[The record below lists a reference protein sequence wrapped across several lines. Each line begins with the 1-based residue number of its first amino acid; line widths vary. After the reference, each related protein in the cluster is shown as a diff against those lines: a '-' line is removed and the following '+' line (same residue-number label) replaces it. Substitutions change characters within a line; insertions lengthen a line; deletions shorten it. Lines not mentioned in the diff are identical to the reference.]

1 MLLEIKQ
8 AVTGR
13 AAYFCLKAE
22 RKAGDGTHALNINVT
37 PDTDLRPED
46 SQSSSTV
53 IVRGQPEPDPVV
65 QTNPVQDVENAVKPN
80 LQITFNTFT
89 VKSGGDLKVEIPVV
103 GHPASKIEWK
113 RDGQVVKETS
123 RLEVLNKSS
132 LTVLHIRHAA
142 REHSGQYSIIASNSA
157 GKFTG
162 EITVVVLEKPDPP
175 TGPVKIDEVSSDYV
189 IISWEA
195 PEYTGGCQLDNYV
208 VEKRDISSTE
218 WQTVSATTVRTTI
231 KVTKLKTGSE
241 YQFRVFAENRYGKS
255 TAITSP
261 FVVAQYPFS
270 VPTAPGTP
278 FASTVTKYSMVIEW
292 EPPAKDGGS
301 PITGYH
307 LERKEKNSILWTKLN
322 KLVIP
327 DARFK
332 TSGLEEG
339 IEYEFRVFAEN
350 IAGLSPSSKI
360 SECYVARDPCDPPGK
375 PEAVVITREHIT
387 LQWAKPKNDGGS
399 TITGYVVEKKELPDG
414 RWRKAN
420 FTNVIENQFT
430 VTGLTGGQGYE
441 FRVTAKNAAGV
452 WSTPS
457 ETLTVTAQDV
467 IEGPTAYIDPKFKNT
482 SVFQAGETFII
493 DADYFGKP
501 LPEVT
506 WLKDGKEIDQV
517 TPRMEVKNT
526 LTHTTLTV
534 RDCTRVDGGHFVL
547 SLSNSGG
554 TTSVPVNVKVL
565 DRPGPPDGTLKV
577 KVVSAEKCNLHWNP
591 PLNDGGASVSHYII
605 EKRET
610 SRVTWTG
617 VEAHVEAL
625 SYKVTKLVPGKEYI
639 FRIAAINKYGV
650 GEFLESE
657 PFVAQNPFTTP
668 SAPSTPVASGVAGDS
683 VVLTWERPETDGGSE
698 IDGYILEKRD
708 KEGVR
713 WTKCNKRRLNDV
725 RFRCTGLTEG
735 HFYQFRVLAENA
747 AGVGAP
753 SEPSEY
759 IKVCEATYPP
769 GPPTNPKV
777 TDYSSRTVSL
787 TWSRPIYD
795 GGASISGFAVEMKE
809 AAEDEWTTCTPSTGV
824 EDTNYTVMRLRENA
838 MYNFRIRAINA
849 AGIGEPVDLPG
860 TVVTTEKLEAP
871 EIELDSTLRKIVS
884 VRACSTLRLYVTIR
898 GRPEP
903 EVKWT
908 KEGGALSERAQI
920 EVTNSYTVLLIENV
934 NRNDSGKY
942 VLTAEN
948 HSGSKKAFINVR
960 ILDSPS
966 APTNLEVKD
975 VKRDSVSISW
985 EAPLIDGG
993 TKISHYIVEKR
1004 EEARKAF
1011 TSVCSNCV
1019 RNSYKIDNLQEGCFY
1034 YFRVLAVNEF
1044 GAGVPAEISDAV
1056 KVSEA
1061 PPPPGRITLC
1071 NVTGNS
1077 ARISWEKPDHDGG
1090 SKIIYYVVEML
1101 AKGDDTW
1108 TICSE
1113 SKAQEVTVNGLSKG
1127 KEYFFR
1133 VSAVNERGKSEPK
1146 SLSAPA
1152 VVDDTSARPIVNLL
1166 SNTFGV
1172 KAGNDLKIDVPF
1184 KGVPPPTV
1192 EWSRDGN
1199 LLKETSRVNVQ
1210 TFDSSSQLVIRDAT
1224 RVDAGTYEIT
1234 VANSIGTT
1242 SSEVFV
1248 NVFERPGPPSDL
1260 RVDEVSA
1267 DFVSLSWQ
1275 PPHYTGGCQIT
1286 NYVVEK
1292 RDTDST
1298 TWQTVSATVART
1310 SIKISRLTQG
1320 TEYQFRIAAENRYGK
1335 SQFVESDPVVAQYP
1349 FKPPGPPLNVCVV
1362 NASKSIMVVTWS
1374 KPDSDGGN
1382 PIVGY
1387 HIECKD
1393 QSSIL
1398 WTKLN
1403 RNPVTET
1410 QFKVTTIEEGLIYEF
1425 RVCAENM
1432 AGVGPCSKA
1441 SEPVA
1446 ARDQCDPPRSLTV
1459 TNITNSSVSL
1469 SWDKPEYD
1477 GGAKITGYIIERK
1490 ELPDSCWLKCNFTNL
1505 LETFLE
1511 VTGLTEGEQYDFR
1524 VIAKNSAEL
1533 FSAPSETTGPVT
1545 IQHDVEPPKIVME
1558 DKFRQA
1564 VVIKAGE
1571 LLRIDADISG
1581 RPNPTVYWL
1590 KNGRNIGT
1598 TGRVEI
1604 TATKTHTSLVI
1615 REGVRKDSGQY
1626 TLTLQSTGGT
1636 TSRAVTCKVL
1646 DRPGPPA
1653 GPLEVS
1659 GLTAEKC
1666 TLSWGPPHETGG
1678 AEIMYYIVEKCETS
1692 RVAWIVV
1699 YGDMMA
1705 TTCKVT
1711 KLLKGNEYLFR
1722 VRAVNKYGEGENLES
1737 DPTKATDPY
1746 TIPSAPTDTE
1756 VTSATSD
1763 SMTVCWKRPATDG
1776 GSRISGYIIEKRE
1789 KQGVR
1794 WVRVNKKPVYDLRVK
1809 ASCLQPGCEYEFRVF
1824 AENAAGLSEP
1834 SSPSPLTLAEDPK
1847 FLPCPSAKPTVVDSS
1862 KSSITLSWN
1871 KPLFDG
1877 GAEVTGYKVEYR
1889 KSSEE
1894 EWSVGVHNTDKT
1906 EFAVTGLT
1914 SGTEYI
1920 FTVRSINK
1928 VGISEP
1934 SPETEPAVAM
1944 EREEE
1949 PRFEVSPEMRKT
1961 LLVKDGSSFTLTVP
1975 FTGKPVPSVTWD
1987 KADVDL
1993 RVRGLI
1999 NTSSSVTSITVE
2011 GATRDDSGKYILKL
2025 QNVAGSASLT
2035 LSVRVL
2041 DSPGP
2046 PTSITVKDVTKN
2058 SATVCWDIPENEGGA
2073 SVKHYH
2079 VDIRDISRKGWMRLT
2094 DKCRRL
2100 SHRVSDLE
2108 EGGIYFFRITAEN
2121 EYGVGV
2127 PAETKEGTKLTDTT
2141 DWETDQGA

>member
-1 MLLEIKQ
+1 MEASNNETRK
-8 AVTGR
+8 
-13 AAYFCLKAE
+13 KAE
-22 RKAGDGTHALNINVT
+22 DKSHTLNINVT
-37 PDTDLRPED
+37 PDTDACLTARD
-46 SQSSSTV
+46 AQSSTTV
-53 IVRGQPEPDPVV
+53 IVQGQPEPDPLV
-65 QTNPVQDVENAVKPN
+65 QPRANTDVENAIKPK
-80 LQITFNTFT
+80 LQITFSTFT
-89 VKSGGDLKVEIPVV
+89 VKNGGDIKVEIPVV
-103 GHPASKIEWK
+103 GHPAPKIEWK
-113 RDGQVVKETS
+113 RDGQAVKETS
-123 RLEVLNKSS
+123 RLEVLNKPS

-157 GKFTG
+157 GKYSG

-189 IISWEA
+189 TISWA
-195 PEYTGGCQLDNYV
+195 PPEYTGGCQLDNYI
-208 VEKRDISSTE
+208 VEKREISSTE
-218 WQTVSATTVRTTI
+218 WQTVSATTVRTMI
-231 KVTKLKTGSE
+231 KVTKLKTGNE
-241 YQFRVFAENRYGKS
+241 YQFRVSAENRYGKS
-255 TAITSP
+255 TGIISP
-261 FVVAQYPFS
+261 IVIAQYPFS

-278 FASTVTKYSMVIEW
+278 FASTVTKYSMVVEW
-292 EPPAKDGGS
+292 DPPAKDGGS
-301 PITGYH
+301 PVIGYH

-350 IAGLSPSSKI
+350 IAGISPPSKI
-360 SECYVARDPCDPPGK
+360 SESYVARDRCDPPGK
-375 PEAVVITREHIT
+375 PEAVVISRENVT
-387 LQWAKPKNDGGS
+387 LQWAKPKYDGGS
-399 TITGYVVEKKELPDG
+399 TITGYVVEKRELPDG
-414 RWRKAN
+414 RWMKAN
-420 FTNVIENQFT
+420 FTNVIENQFK
-430 VTGLTGGQGYE
+430 VTGLTGGEHYE
-441 FRVTAKNAAGV
+441 FRVTAKNGAGV
-452 WSTPS
+452 WSMPS
-457 ETLTVTAQDV
+457 ESVTIIAQDV
-467 IEGPTAYIDPKFKNT
+467 IEGPTAIVDPKFKTT
-482 SVFQAGETFII
+482 SIVQAGETFII

-506 WLKDGKEIDQV
+506 WLKDGKEIDKV

-526 LTHTTLTV
+526 LTHTTLTI
-534 RDCTRVDGGHFVL
+534 RDSTRVDGGHFL
-547 SLSNSGG
+547 LNLSNIGG
-554 TTSVPVNVKVL
+554 TTSIPFNVKVL
-565 DRPGPPDGTLKV
+565 DRPGPPDGSLKV
-577 KVVSAEKCNLHWNP
+577 KVVSAEKCNIYWNP
-591 PLNDGGASVSHYII
+591 PVNDGGASVSHFII

-610 SRVTWTG
+610 SRVTWTE
-617 VEAHVEAL
+617 VDNHVEAV

-639 FRIAAINKYGV
+639 FRVAAVNKFGV
-650 GEFLESE
+650 GEFLESDS
-657 PFVAQNPFTTP
+657 FIAQNPFTTP
-668 SAPSTPVASGVAGDS
+668 SAPSTPTASAVTGDS

-713 WTKCNKRRLNDV
+713 WTKCNKRRLNDL

-735 HFYQFRVLAENA
+735 HYYQFRALAENA

-777 TDYSSRTVSL
+777 IDYSSRTVSL

-795 GGASISGFAVEMKE
+795 GGAAISGFAVEMKQ
-809 AAEDEWTTCTPSTGV
+809 ATEDEWNTCTPRTGV
-824 EDTNYTVMRLRENA
+824 EDTNFTVKGLRENA
-838 MYNFRIRAINA
+838 SYNFRICAMNA
-849 AGIGEPVDLPG
+849 AGVGEPVDLPE
-860 TVVTTEKLEAP
+860 TVVAAEKLEAP
-871 EIELDSTLRKIVS
+871 DIELDSTLRKIVS
-884 VRACSTLRLYVTIR
+884 VRACSTLRLFVTIR

-903 EVKWT
+903 EVKWA
-908 KEGGALSERAQI
+908 KEGGVLSERAQI
-920 EVTNSYTVLLIENV
+920 EVTSSHTELLIENV
-934 NRNDSGKY
+934 NRYDTGKY

-948 HSGSKKAFINVR
+948 HSGSKSAFINVR
-960 ILDSPS
+960 VLDSPS
-966 APTNLEVKD
+966 APINLKVTD
-975 VKRDSVSISW
+975 VKKDSVSVSW

-993 TKISHYIVEKR
+993 SKISHYIVEKR

-1019 RNSYKIDNLQEGCFY
+1019 RNSYKIDSLQEGSCY

-1044 GAGVPAEISDAV
+1044 GTGLPAEIADPV

-1061 PPPPGRITLC
+1061 PLPPGRVTLGD
-1071 NVTGNS
+1071 VTCNS

-1090 SKIIYYVVEML
+1090 SKITGYVVEMQV
-1101 AKGDDTW
+1101 KGDDTW
-1108 TICSE
+1108 TTCSG
-1113 SKAQEVTVNGLSKG
+1113 SKAQEVTVNGLVKG

-1133 VSAVNERGKSEPK
+1133 VSAVNEKGKSEPK
-1146 SLSAPA
+1146 SLLAPVKVTDSSAQ
-1152 VVDDTSARPIVNLL
+1152 PIINLL
-1166 SNTFGV
+1166 SNTFTV
-1172 KAGNDLKIDVPF
+1172 RAGNDLKVDVPF
-1184 KGVPPPTV
+1184 KGVPPPTA
-1192 EWSRDGN
+1192 EWKREGN
-1199 LLKETSRVNVQ
+1199 ELKETSRVNVH
-1210 TFDSSSQLVIRDAT
+1210 TSDTSSQLVIKDAS
-1224 RVDAGTYEIT
+1224 RLDGGLYEIT
-1234 VANSIGTT
+1234 VANSVGTT
-1242 SSEVFV
+1242 SAEICV
-1248 NVFERPGPPSDL
+1248 NVVERPGPPSDL
-1260 RVDEVSA
+1260 SMDEVSA
-1267 DFVSLSWQ
+1267 DFIYMSWQ
-1275 PPHYTGGCQIT
+1275 PPHYTGGCQIN
-1286 NYVVEK
+1286 NYIVEK
-1292 RDTDST
+1292 RDTGST
-1298 TWQTVSATVART
+1298 SWQTVSATVART
-1310 SIKISRLTQG
+1310 SIKVSRLTQG
-1320 TEYQFRIAAENRYGK
+1320 AEYQFRVAAENRYGK
-1335 SQFVESDPVVAQYP
+1335 SHFVESEPVVAQYP
-1349 FKPPGPPLNVCVV
+1349 FKTPGPPVNLHVV
-1362 NASKSIMVVTWS
+1362 SASKSFMLISWRNPEHNGGSPIM
-1374 KPDSDGGN
+1374 
-1382 PIVGY
+1382 GY

-1403 RNPVTET
+1403 RNLVTDN
-1410 QFKVTTIEEGLIYEF
+1410 QFKVTSIEEGLMYEF

-1441 SEPVA
+1441 SEPAA
-1446 ARDQCDPPRSLTV
+1446 ARDQCDPPRNLTL
-1459 TNITNSSVSL
+1459 TNITDSSVCL

-1477 GGAKITGYIIERK
+1477 GGAKITGYIVERK
-1490 ELPDSCWLKCNFTNL
+1490 ELPDGCWLKCNFTNL
-1505 LETFLE
+1505 LDTFLD

-1533 FSAPSETTGPVT
+1533 FSAPSETTGAVT
-1545 IQHDVEPPKIVME
+1545 VQHDVEPPKIMMD

-1564 VVIKAGE
+1564 VVVKAGE
-1571 LLRIDADISG
+1571 LIRIDADISG
-1581 RPNPTVYWL
+1581 RPNPTVFWL
-1590 KNGRNIGT
+1590 KNDRNIGT

-1604 TATKTHTSLVI
+1604 TAAKGHTSLLI
-1615 REGVRKDSGQY
+1615 RDCVRKDSGQY

-1678 AEIMYYIVEKCETS
+1678 AEILYYIVEKCETS
-1692 RVAWIVV
+1692 RVSWIVV

-1722 VRAVNKYGEGENLES
+1722 VRAVNKYGEGETLES
-1737 DPTKATDPY
+1737 EAVKASDPF
-1746 TIPSAPTDTE
+1746 TIPSPPTDVE

-1763 SMTVCWKRPATDG
+1763 SMTICWKRPASDG

-1809 ASCLQPGCEYEFRVF
+1809 ASCLHEGCEYEFRVF

-1834 SSPSPLTLAEDPK
+1834 SSPCPLTLAEDPK
-1847 FLPCPSAKPTVVDSS
+1847 FLPSPPAKPTIVDSS
-1862 KSSITLSWN
+1862 RSSITLSWN

-1877 GAEVTGYKVEYR
+1877 GAAVTGYKVEYR
-1889 KSSEE
+1889 KSTEE
-1894 EWSVGVHNTDKT
+1894 EWTVGVHNTDQT
-1906 EFAVTGLT
+1906 ELTVTGLT
-1914 SGTEYI
+1914 SGKEYVFI
-1920 FTVRSINK
+1920 VRSINK
-1928 VGISEP
+1928 IGISEP
-1934 SPETEPAVAM
+1934 SPETDPEVAM

-1949 PRFEVSPEMRKT
+1949 PRFEISPEMRKT

-1975 FTGKPVPSVTWD
+1975 FTGKPAPSVTWD
-1987 KADVDL
+1987 KAGVDL
-1993 RVRGLI
+1993 RIRGLI
-1999 NTSSSVTSITVE
+1999 NTGNSVTSITVE
-2011 GATRDDSGKYILKL
+2011 GATRDDSGKYTVKL
-2025 QNVAGSASLT
+2025 QNVAGSVSLT
-2035 LSVRVL
+2035 LNVRVL

-2046 PTSITVKDVTKN
+2046 PTNITVKDVTKT

-2073 SVKHYH
+2073 SVKHYL

-2100 SHRVSDLE
+2100 SYRVSDLE

-2121 EYGVGV
+2121 EYGIGV
-2127 PAETKEGTKLTDTT
+2127 PAETKEGTRMTDTT

>member
-1 MLLEIKQ
+1 MASSNNEMGK
-8 AVTGR
+8 
-13 AAYFCLKAE
+13 KAE
-22 RKAGDGTHALNINVT
+22 DKAHTLNINVT
-37 PDTDLRPED
+37 PDTDAELTAKG
-46 SQSSSTV
+46 SQSSSTDAV
-53 IVRGQPEPDPVV
+53 HGQTATSTENGEPPEAQPGPDTVE
-65 QTNPVQDVENAVKPN
+65 ENAIKPK
-80 LQITFNTFT
+80 LQITFSTFT
-89 VKSGGDLKVEIPVV
+89 VKNGEDLKVEIPVV
-103 GHPASKIEWK
+103 GHPAPKIEWK
-113 RDGQVVKETS
+113 RDGLAVKETS
-123 RLEVLNKSS
+123 RLEISNTSS
-132 LTVLHIRHAA
+132 LTVFHIRHAA
-142 REHSGQYSIIASNSA
+142 REHSGQYSITASNSA
-157 GKFTG
+157 GKYTV

-175 TGPVKIDEVSSDYV
+175 KGPVRIDEVSSDYV
-189 IISWEA
+189 IISWEP
-195 PEYTGGCQLDNYV
+195 PEYTGGCQLDNYI
-208 VEKRDISSTE
+208 VEKRETSSME

-261 FVVAQYPFS
+261 IVMAQYPFS

-278 FASTVTKYSMVIEW
+278 FATTVTKYSMVVEW
-292 EPPAKDGGS
+292 EPPTKDGGS
-301 PITGYH
+301 PIIGYH

-339 IEYEFRVFAEN
+339 IDYEFRVFAEN

-375 PEAVVITREHIT
+375 PEAVVITRENIT
-387 LQWAKPKNDGGS
+387 LQWAKPKYDGGS
-399 TITGYVVEKKELPDG
+399 TITGYVVEKKELPEG
-414 RWRKAN
+414 RWMKAN

-430 VTGLTGGQGYE
+430 VTGLTEGESYE
-441 FRVTAKNAAGV
+441 FRITAKNGAGV

-457 ETLTVTAQDV
+457 ESATIIAQDV
-467 IEGPTAYIDPKFKNT
+467 IEGPTAVIDPKFKST
-482 SVFQAGETFII
+482 SAVQAGETFVI

-506 WLKDGKEIDQV
+506 WLKDGKEIDKV

-547 SLSNSGG
+547 SLSNTGG
-554 TTSVPVNVKVL
+554 TTSIHVNVKVL
-565 DRPGPPDGTLKV
+565 DRPGPPDGPLKV
-577 KVVSAEKCNLHWNP
+577 KVVSAEKCNIHWNP
-591 PLNDGGASVSHYII
+591 PLNDGGSSVSHFVI

-617 VEAHVEAL
+617 VESHVEAV
-625 SYKVTKLVPGKEYI
+625 SYKVTKLVPGREYI
-639 FRIAAINKYGV
+639 FRIAAVNKFGV
-650 GEFLESE
+650 GEFRESD
-657 PFVAQNPFTTP
+657 PFIAQNPFTTP
-668 SAPSTPVASGVAGDS
+668 SAPSTPTASSVTGDS
-683 VVLTWERPETDGGSE
+683 VVLTWERPESNGGSE
-698 IDGYILEKRD
+698 IDGFILEKRD

-713 WTKCNKRRLNDV
+713 WTKCNKRRLNDL
-725 RFRCTGLTEG
+725 RFRCTGLAEG
-735 HFYQFRVLAENA
+735 HCYQFRVLAENA

-795 GGASISGFAVEMKE
+795 GGAVISGFVVEIKE
-809 AAEDEWTTCTPSTGV
+809 AAEDEWITCTPSTGV
-824 EDTNYTVMRLRENA
+824 EDTNYTVKGLRENA
-838 MYNFRIRAINA
+838 LYNFRIRAMNA
-849 AGIGEPVDLPG
+849 AGVGEHVDLPD
-860 TVVTTEKLEAP
+860 TVVTAEKLEPP
-871 EIELDSTLRKIVS
+871 EIELDSSLRKIVG

-903 EVKWT
+903 EVKWA

-920 EVTNSYTVLLIENV
+920 EVTSSYTVLLIENV
-934 NRNDSGKY
+934 NRNDTGKY

-948 HSGSKKAFINVR
+948 YSGSKSAFINVR
-960 ILDSPS
+960 VLDSPS
-966 APTNLEVKD
+966 APTNLEIKD

-985 EAPLIDGG
+985 ETPLIDGG
-993 TKISHYIVEKR
+993 AKISHYIVEKR

-1044 GAGVPAEISDAV
+1044 GAGVPAEVTEAV

-1071 NVTGNS
+1071 DVACSS

-1090 SKIIYYVVEML
+1090 SKITCYIVEMQ
-1101 AKGDDTW
+1101 ATGDDDW
-1108 TICSE
+1108 TTCSE
-1113 SKAQEVTVNGLSKG
+1113 SKVQEVTVNGLATG

-1133 VSAVNERGKSEPK
+1133 VSAVNEKGKSEPK
-1146 SLSAPA
+1146 SLLTP
-1152 VVDDTSARPIVNLL
+1152 VTVNDTSARPIINLL
-1166 SNTFGV
+1166 SNNFSV
-1172 KAGNDLKIDVPF
+1172 KAGNDVKIDVPF

-1192 EWSRDGN
+1192 EWKKDGN
-1199 LLKETSRVNVQ
+1199 LLKETSRVNVH
-1210 TFDSSSQLVIRDAT
+1210 TSDISSQIIIKDAT
-1224 RVDAGTYEIT
+1224 RIDVGMYELT
-1234 VANSIGTT
+1234 LANSVGTA
-1242 SSEVFV
+1242 SVEIFV
-1248 NVFERPGPPSDL
+1248 NVFERPGPPTDL
-1260 RVDEVSA
+1260 SMDEVSA
-1267 DFVSLSWQ
+1267 DFMSLSWQ
-1275 PPHYTGGCQIT
+1275 PPNYTGGCEIS
-1286 NYVVEK
+1286 NYLVEK
-1292 RDTDST
+1292 RDTGST
-1298 TWQTVSATVART
+1298 IWQTVSATVART
-1310 SIKISRLTQG
+1310 SIKVSRLTQG

-1335 SQFVESDPVVAQYP
+1335 SHFTESEPVVAQYP
-1349 FKPPGPPLNVCVV
+1349 FKPPGPPINLHVV
-1362 NASKSIMVVTWS
+1362 NASKSVMVVAWS
-1374 KPDSDGGN
+1374 KPDCDGGS
-1382 PIVGY
+1382 PVMGY
-1387 HIECKD
+1387 HIESKD

-1403 RNPVTET
+1403 RNLVTEN
-1410 QFKVTTIEEGLIYEF
+1410 QFKVTSVEEGLIYEF
-1425 RVCAENM
+1425 RVYAENM

-1477 GGAKITGYIIERK
+1477 GGAKITGYIVERK
-1490 ELPDSCWLKCNFTNL
+1490 DLPESCWLKCNFTNL
-1505 LETFLE
+1505 LDTFLE
-1511 VTGLTEGEQYDFR
+1511 VTGLTEGEEYDFR

-1545 IQHDVEPPKIVME
+1545 VQHDVEPPKIIME

-1564 VVIKAGE
+1564 VVAKAGD
-1571 LLRIDADISG
+1571 LIRIDADISG
-1581 RPNPTVYWL
+1581 RPNPTVFWL

-1598 TGRVEI
+1598 KGRVEV
-1604 TATKTHTSLVI
+1604 TVTKTHTSLII
-1615 REGVRKDSGQY
+1615 RESVRKDSGQY

-1653 GPLEVS
+1653 GSLEVS

-1678 AEIMYYIVEKCETS
+1678 AEVMYYIVEKCETS

-1699 YGDMMA
+1699 YSDMMA
-1705 TTCKVT
+1705 TTCKIT
-1711 KLLKGNEYLFR
+1711 KLLRGNEYLFR
-1722 VRAVNKYGEGENLES
+1722 VRAVNKYGEGETLES
-1737 DPTKATDPY
+1737 EPIKAMDPY
-1746 TIPSAPTDTE
+1746 TIPSAPTDVE
-1756 VTSATSD
+1756 VTSATTD
-1763 SMTVCWKRPATDG
+1763 SMTICWKRPATDG

-1809 ASCLQPGCEYEFRVF
+1809 ASCLHEGCEYEFRVF

-1834 SSPSPLTLAEDPK
+1834 SPPSPLTLAEDPK
-1847 FLPCPSAKPTVVDSS
+1847 FLPSPPAKPTIVDSS
-1862 KSSITLSWN
+1862 RSSISLSWN

-1877 GAEVTGYKVEYR
+1877 GAAVTGYKVEYR
-1889 KSSEE
+1889 KSIEE
-1894 EWSVGVHNTDKT
+1894 DWSVGVHNTDRT
-1906 EFAVTGLT
+1906 EFVVTGLT
-1914 SGTEYI
+1914 TGRAYVFI
-1920 FTVRSINK
+1920 VRSINK

-1934 SPETEPAVAM
+1934 SPETDHEVAI

-1949 PRFEVSPEMRKT
+1949 PRFVISPEMRKT

-1975 FTGKPVPSVTWD
+1975 FTGKPVPSVTWE

-1999 NTSSSVTSITVE
+1999 NASSSVSSITVE
-2011 GATRDDSGKYILKL
+2011 GATRDDSGKYTVKL

-2046 PTSITVKDVTKN
+2046 PTHITVKDVTKN
-2058 SATVCWDIPENEGGA
+2058 SATVCWDIPDNEGGGP
-2073 SVKHYH
+2073 VKNYL
-2079 VDIRDISRKGWMRLT
+2079 VDIRDISRKGWMKLT

-2100 SHRVSDLE
+2100 SYRVSDLE

-2121 EYGVGV
+2121 EYGIGV
-2127 PAETKEGTKLTDTT
+2127 PAETKEGTKMTDTT
-2141 DWETDQGA
+2141 DWETNQGA

>member
-1 MLLEIKQ
+1 MEASNNEK
-8 AVTGR
+8 GNS
-13 AAYFCLKAE
+13 AE
-22 RKAGDGTHALNINVT
+22 DNAQTLNINTT
-37 PDTDLRPED
+37 PDTDLQQGAMD
-46 SQSSSTV
+46 SQPPCTV
-53 IVRGQPEPDPVV
+53 IVQGQPATSSENSAHNHNVESDPV
-65 QTNPVQDVENAVKPN
+65 PDKENAVKPK
-80 LQITFNTFT
+80 LQITFSTFT
-89 VKSGGDLKVEIPVV
+89 VKNGQDLKVEIPVV
-103 GHPASKIEWK
+103 GLPEPKIEWQ
-113 RDGQVVKETS
+113 RDGQAVRETS
-123 RLEVLNKSS
+123 RLEISNTSS
-132 LTVLHIRHAA
+132 LTVLHIRHGA
-142 REHSGQYSIIASNSA
+142 REHSGQYSITASNSA
-157 GKFTG
+157 GTYTG

-175 TGPVKIDEVSSDYV
+175 TGPVRIDEISSDYV
-189 IISWEA
+189 IISWGP
-195 PEYTGGCQLDNYV
+195 PEYTGGCDLDNYI
-208 VEKRDISSTE
+208 VEKRETTNTE

-261 FVVAQYPFS
+261 IVTAQYPFS
-270 VPTAPGTP
+270 VPTAPGSP
-278 FASTVTKYSMVIEW
+278 FASTVTKYSMVVEW

-301 PITGYH
+301 PIIGYH

-327 DARFK
+327 DTRFK

-350 IAGLSPSSKI
+350 IAGLSPCSKI

-375 PEAVVITREHIT
+375 PEAVVITRDTIT
-387 LQWAKPKNDGGS
+387 LQWAKPSYDGGS
-399 TITGYVVEKKELPDG
+399 TITGYIVEKKELPDT
-414 RWRKAN
+414 RWMKAN

-430 VTGLTGGQGYE
+430 VTGLTGGQSYE
-441 FRVTAKNAAGV
+441 FRVTAKNGAGV
-452 WSTPS
+452 WSMPS
-457 ETLTVTAQDV
+457 ESVTIIAQDV
-467 IEGPTAYIDPKFKNT
+467 IEGPTAFIDPKFKSIT
-482 SVFQAGETFII
+482 VVPAGETFVIE
-493 DADYFGKP
+493 ADYFGKP

-506 WLKDGKEIDQV
+506 WMKDGKEIDKV
-517 TPRMEVKNT
+517 TPRMEVKNS

-534 RDCTRVDGGHFVL
+534 RDCTRVDGGHFLL
-547 SLSNSGG
+547 SLSNIGG
-554 TTSVPVNVKVL
+554 TTSIPVNVKVL
-565 DRPGPPDGTLKV
+565 DRPGPPDGPLKV
-577 KVVSAEKCNLHWNP
+577 KIVSAEKCNLHWNP
-591 PLNDGGASVSHYII
+591 PLNDGGASVSHFVI

-610 SRVTWTG
+610 SRVTWTA
-617 VEAHVEAL
+617 VEPHVEAV

-639 FRIAAINKYGV
+639 FRIAAVNKFGV

-657 PFVAQNPFTTP
+657 PFIAQNPFTTP
-668 SAPSTPVASGVAGDS
+668 SAPSTPTASTVTGDS
-683 VVLTWERPETDGGSE
+683 IVLTWERPETDGGSE

-713 WTKCNKRRLNDV
+713 WTKCNKRRLNDL
-725 RFRCTGLTEG
+725 RFRCTALAEG
-735 HFYQFRVLAENA
+735 HYYQFRVLAENA

-777 TDYSSRTVSL
+777 TDYSSSTVSL
-787 TWSRPIYD
+787 AWSKPIYD
-795 GGASISGFAVEMKE
+795 GGAPISGFVVDMKE
-809 AAEDEWTTCTPSTGV
+809 AAEDEWITCSPSTGV
-824 EDTNYTVMRLRENA
+824 EDTNFTVKRLRGNVE
-838 MYNFRIRAINA
+838 YNFRIRAMNT
-849 AGIGEPVDLPG
+849 AGVGEHVDLPG
-860 TVVTTEKLEAP
+860 SVVAAEKLEAP
-871 EIELDSTLRKIVS
+871 EIELDTTLRKIVG
-884 VRACSTLRLYVTIR
+884 VRACSTLRLFVTIR
-898 GRPEP
+898 GKPEP
-903 EVKWT
+903 EVKWS
-908 KEGGALSERAQI
+908 KEGGTLSERAQI
-920 EVTNSYTVLLIENV
+920 EVTSSYTVLLIENV
-934 NRNDSGKY
+934 NRNDTGKY
-942 VLTAEN
+942 VLTAKN
-948 HSGSKKAFINVR
+948 YSGSKSAFINVR
-960 ILDSPS
+960 VMDSPS

-993 TKISHYIVEKR
+993 SKISHYIIEKR

-1011 TSVCSNCV
+1011 TSICSNCV

-1044 GAGVPAEISDAV
+1044 GTGLPVETAEAV

-1061 PPPPGRITLC
+1061 PLPPGKISFSDVTC
-1071 NVTGNS
+1071 NSG
-1077 ARISWEKPDHDGG
+1077 RLSWEKPDHDGG
-1090 SKIIYYVVEML
+1090 SKITRYIVEMQT
-1101 AKGDDTW
+1101 KGDDTW

-1113 SKAQEVTVNGLSKG
+1113 TRALEVTINGLARG

-1133 VSAVNERGKSEPK
+1133 VSAVNEKGKSEPK
-1146 SLSAPA
+1146 ALLAP
-1152 VVDDTSARPIVNLL
+1152 VTINDTSAEPIINLL
-1166 SNTFGV
+1166 SNTFSV

-1184 KGVPPPTV
+1184 KGVPQPTV
-1192 EWSRDGN
+1192 AWKKEGN
-1199 LLKETSRVNVQ
+1199 LLKETSRVNVY
-1210 TFDSSSQLVIRDAT
+1210 TSDTSSQIIIKDAT
-1224 RVDAGTYEIT
+1224 RIDAGMYEVT
-1234 VANSIGTT
+1234 LANSVGTT
-1242 SSEVFV
+1242 SAEIFV
-1248 NVFERPGPPSDL
+1248 NVFERPGPPCDL
-1260 RVDEVSA
+1260 SLDEVSA
-1267 DFVSLSWQ
+1267 DFMSLSWQ
-1275 PPHYTGGCQIT
+1275 PPHYTGGCQIS

-1292 RDTDST
+1292 RDTGST
-1298 TWQTVSATVART
+1298 IWQTVSATVART

-1320 TEYQFRIAAENRYGK
+1320 NEYQFRIAAENRYGR
-1335 SQFVESDPVVAQYP
+1335 SHFVESDPIVAQYP
-1349 FKPPGPPLNVCVV
+1349 FKPPGPPTNLLIV
-1362 NASKSIMVVTWS
+1362 NASKSVMVVAWS
-1374 KPDSDGGN
+1374 KPDSDGGS
-1382 PIVGY
+1382 PIIGY

-1393 QSSIL
+1393 HSSIL

-1403 RNPVTET
+1403 KNPVSEN
-1410 QFKVTTIEEGLIYEF
+1410 QFKVTSVEEGLIYEF

-1432 AGVGPCSKA
+1432 AGVGPCSKT

-1446 ARDQCDPPRSLTV
+1446 ARDKCDPPRNLTV

-1469 SWDKPEYD
+1469 SWDKPDYH
-1477 GGAKITGYIIERK
+1477 GGAKITGYIVERK

-1505 LETFLE
+1505 LDTFLE
-1511 VTGLTEGEQYDFR
+1511 VTGLTEDEQYDFR

-1545 IQHDVEPPKIVME
+1545 VQHDVEPPKITVE
-1558 DKFRQA
+1558 DKFRQ
-1564 VVIKAGE
+1564 VVVVKAGD

-1581 RPNPTVYWL
+1581 RPNPTVFWL

-1598 TGRVEI
+1598 KGRVEI
-1604 TATKTHTSLVI
+1604 TATKTHTSLLI
-1615 REGVRKDSGQY
+1615 RESVRKDSGQY
-1626 TLTLQSTGGT
+1626 TLTLQNTGGT
-1636 TSRAVTCKVL
+1636 ISKAITCKVL

-1659 GLTAEKC
+1659 GLSAEKC

-1692 RVAWIVV
+1692 RVAWILV

-1705 TTCKVT
+1705 TTCKIT

-1722 VRAVNKYGEGENLES
+1722 VKAVNKYGEGETLES
-1737 DPTKATDPY
+1737 EPIKAMDPF
-1746 TIPSAPTDTE
+1746 TIPSAPTDVE

-1763 SMTVCWKRPATDG
+1763 TMTISWKRPATDG

-1809 ASCLQPGCEYEFRVF
+1809 ASCLHEGCEYEFRVF

-1834 SSPSPLTLAEDPK
+1834 SLPCSLTLAEDPK
-1847 FLPCPSAKPTVVDSS
+1847 FLPSPPAKPTIIDSS

-1877 GAEVTGYKVEYR
+1877 GAAVTGYKVEFR
-1889 KSSEE
+1889 KSTEE
-1894 EWSVGVHNTDKT
+1894 DWTVGVKNTDKT
-1906 EFAVTGLT
+1906 EFTVSGLA
-1914 SGTEYI
+1914 SGTEYVFI
-1920 FTVRSINK
+1920 VRSINK
-1928 VGISEP
+1928 IGMSES
-1934 SPETEPAVAM
+1934 SPETDPQVAL

-1949 PRFEVSPEMRKT
+1949 PRFDITAEMRKT

-1975 FTGKPVPSVTWD
+1975 FTGKPVPNVTWD

-1999 NTSSSVTSITVE
+1999 NTSSSATSITLE
-2011 GATRDDSGKYILKL
+2011 GATRDDSGKYIVKL

-2035 LSVRVL
+2035 LNVRVL

-2046 PTSITVKDVTKN
+2046 PTRIAVKDVTKS
-2058 SATVCWDIPENEGGA
+2058 SATVSWDIPENEGGA
-2073 SVKHYH
+2073 PVKNYL
-2079 VDIRDISRKGWMRLT
+2079 VDIRDISRKGWTRLT

-2100 SHRVSDLE
+2100 SYRVSDLE

-2121 EYGVGV
+2121 EYGIGV
-2127 PAETKEGTKLTDTT
+2127 PAETKEGTKMTDR
-2141 DWETDQGA
+2141 DWETNSGA